1 MADDQTQTAPPPP
14 PGYTDDVPAASAK
27 PQVPTSSGWTDPS
40 ISGPQVPFAGVS
52 QEDGDAYQAA
62 QSKIDQHTQPGKL
75 MTVVNRAFGLDEPL
89 GISSETTQALRDA
102 GIFNDPAKFQ
112 ANIFKT
118 FNEAVI
124 RPASMIGDAAFRGV
138 NAVTG
143 LPVAG
148 VDAALNPRAS
158 GEQLADDADS
168 FNQDLSMVMA
178 ASPEAFGSLS
188 SGGVAE
194 ETKAAIPPSARQE
207 ITVAPKPWQAEIPA
221 VNEEGVAAEAKAP
234 SPPPITNL
242 PAIGSPEAKAAE
254 SAVPSRPT
262 DPINHENPI
271 LDGSGNLNLD
281 YIKADSDTKQV
292 MADTAEAYAQRYG
305 NVVSHAETTEQ
316 ANAYFD
322 EALKSTTN
330 GMPDELLNYQ
340 RNGPLNSDSLW
351 MARQVSVQLANQ
363 FAKLSKVATA
373 TGAPEDAEAAKD
385 MFARM
390 VQMVGPVRHEM
401 TATAGRTLNSMQ
413 IPVGEEAQ
421 QGGALTEQAFDKLSQ
436 MNVDDAMKIAGTLET
451 PQQVAKF
458 VTDVQK
464 PSFTDMG
471 MYYVFN
477 NYLSGPLTHVAYTTS
492 WALQTAIRAG
502 IETPIA
508 AAVGKAQ
515 EMLGKTL
522 APEELEHL
530 TAIRNEQIDKLA
542 AADRGELKMTAIESQ
557 EAQSLI
563 NTANESIHNAMTVM
577 PGEAKARF
585 FGVAQ
590 GAMDSIKAFGR
601 ALKTSDVQMLPGEM
615 QKAEDA
621 AKAAEAKALEAGKTP
636 EYAKAAGQAAYQDS
650 ATNFGN
656 PIVQYGKMIKN
667 PAGSATVQA
676 LGQVVGAPMRVIAAL
691 HSLQKFSG
699 YSESMNAL
707 AYRQAATEGL
717 AGDELANRIA
727 VLKNNPPPEMMQA
740 AIKESKYAALMGES
754 GDVGKKFQTL
764 ANANAWTRTVVP
776 FSKVVTNLTSQKL
789 LERTPLGLLSKV
801 VKGNIMGENGNAAQA
816 TQIAKML
823 TGSTLLMGGAYLA
836 ARGTSF
842 GYGSDDKNERAFNY
856 LQGKQPY
863 SVNIGGLNLPHRF
876 FGVAGGSLSL
886 GADVHDVYQGVTE
899 ADGFFHKVQA
909 AVGGAIHYVGRDIMS
924 ENALTGPAELYNA
937 IDDKEGAAKH
947 YVPNAIAAA
956 AVPYSSFQSQ
966 INSRFIDPI
975 MRQTMSKD
983 SYESL
988 AQTIQSRSFW
998 SRDMTPKIDILGN
1011 PMQRNSDHSWAEKDS
1026 VMQALQYHHVF
1037 PSAVESKLFGVD
1049 LDQKQFADYATLAGK
1064 SFDQALR
1071 PQVSAP
1077 GWVKLNDK
1085 QQMEVITNAV
1095 KTSRAQARATMSL
1108 LYPGIIKDAAAKKV
1122 GLLHQYD
1129 SLPAQGAE
1137 PEDE

>member
-1 MADDQTQTAPPPP
+1 MADDQPQTPPPP
-14 PGYTDDVPAASAK
+14 AGYTDDVPTAPTGYQDVPKPSA
-27 PQVPTSSGWTDPS
+27 PVAPPIGNT
-40 ISGPQVPFAGVS
+40 PQVPFYGNDGVT
-52 QEDGDAYQAA
+52 DLNKIA
-62 QSKIDQHTQPGKL
+62 QDKVEQQTQPGRL
-75 MTVVNRAFGLDEPL
+75 MTIVNRAFGLDQPL
-89 GISSETTQALRDA
+89 GMSPETTQSLRDA
-102 GIFNDPAKFQ
+102 GIFNDSTRPD
-112 ANIFKT
+112 NILKD

-124 RPASMIGDAAFRGV
+124 RPAAMVGDAALRV
-138 NAVTG
+138 LNAAVV
-143 LPVAG
+143 LPVAS
-148 VDAALNPRAS
+148 VTSTAYPKAS
-158 GEQLADDADS
+158 GTEIADDADE
-168 FNQDLSMVMA
+168 FNRELSMVVMT
-178 ASPEAFGSLS
+178 SPEALSL
-188 SGGVAE
+188 GARAAGEA
-194 ETKAAIPPSARQE
+194 KATIPPSARQE
-207 ITVAPKPWQAEIPA
+207 IVAAPKPWQADIPP
-221 VNEEGVAAEAKAP
+221 VNEEGVAAEAKNP
-234 SPPPITNL
+234 PPPPITNL
-242 PAIGSPEAKAAE
+242 PAVGSPEAKAAE
-254 SAVPSRPT
+254 NAVPAKPT
-262 DPINHENPI
+262 DPINHGSPI

-316 ANAYFD
+316 ANQYFD

-330 GMPDELLNYQ
+330 GIPDELLNYQ
-340 RNGPLNSDSLW
+340 RNGPLNSDNLW

-363 FAKLSKVATA
+363 FAKLSKVAVN

-390 VQMVGPVRHEM
+390 VQMVGPIRHEM

-413 IPVGEEAQ
+413 IPVGEES
-421 QGGALTEQAFDKLSQ
+421 GALTETAFDKLSQ
-436 MNVDDAMKIAGTLET
+436 MNPDDAMKIASTLET

-458 VTDVQK
+458 VADVQK
-464 PSFTDMG
+464 PSFADMG

-477 NYLSGPLTHVAYTTS
+477 NYLSGPLTHLAYTTS
-492 WALQTAIRAG
+492 WALQTAIRVG

-508 AAVGKAQ
+508 SAIGKAQ
-515 EMLGKTL
+515 EFLGKTL
-522 APEELEHL
+522 SSEELEHL
-530 TAIRNEQIDKLA
+530 TTIRDEQVAKLA
-542 AADRGELKMTAIESQ
+542 QADSGKIKMSATESQ

-563 NTANESIHNAMTVM
+563 KNANEAISKAATVM
-577 PGEAKARF
+577 PHEAKARF
-585 FGVAQ
+585 FGIAQ
-590 GAMDSIKAFGR
+590 GAMDSIKSFGR
-601 ALKTSDVQMLPGEM
+601 ALKTADIQMLPGEM
-615 QKAEDA
+615 QKAETA
-621 AKAAEAKALEAGKTP
+621 AKAAEAKALEAGKDAET
-636 EYAKAAGQAAYQDS
+636 ARAIGKAAYQDN

-656 PIVQYGKMIKN
+656 PIVQYGKMMKN

-676 LGQVVGAPMRVIAAL
+676 IGQVVGAPMRVIAAL

-699 YSESMNAL
+699 YSESMSAL

-727 VLKNNPPPEMMQA
+727 VIKNNPPPEMMQA

-754 GDVGKKFQTL
+754 GDVGKKFQSL
-764 ANANAWTRTVVP
+764 ANSNAWTRVVVP

-886 GADVHDVYQGVTE
+886 GADVHDVYQSVTE
-899 ADGFFHKVQA
+899 TEGWDKIKA
-909 AVGGAIHYVGRDIMS
+909 AIGGTIHYVGRDIMS

-988 AQTIQSRSFW
+988 SQTIQSRSFW
-998 SRDMTPKIDILGN
+998 SRDMTPKVDIFGN
-1011 PMQRNSDHSWAEKDS
+1011 PMQRNSDHSWAENDP

-1049 LDQKQFADYATLAGK
+1049 LDQKQFADYATIAGK
-1064 SFDQALR
+1064 SFYQQLQ

-1077 GWVKLNDK
+1077 GWVQLNDK

-1108 LYPGIIKDAAAKKV
+1108 LYPGIIRDAAAKKI